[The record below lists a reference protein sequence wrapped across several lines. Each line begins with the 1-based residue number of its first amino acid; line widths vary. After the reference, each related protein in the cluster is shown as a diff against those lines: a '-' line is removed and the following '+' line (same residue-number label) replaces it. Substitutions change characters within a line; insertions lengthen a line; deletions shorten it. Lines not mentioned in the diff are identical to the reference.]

1 MSKKSIFSGLLL
13 ASSVILLA
21 ACGQQA
27 SQTSEG
33 ESTDTTVQTSAS
45 DAKKAEQA
53 KIDYQIVYQNILDS
67 YRERVKTAQNQQM
80 PQNSTGDKEESY
92 IDSILFDYQG
102 KDVSYTFY
110 DINKDRKKELLI
122 KQDKV
127 LLGIYY
133 LTDQGAQLVKA
144 GGVAGRGGSRQ
155 ILIPY
160 ENGAISYLIFSASR
174 PEAIAKTYLF
184 ADGRYQE
191 ASSVNYD
198 LRETDDPSSLQGLDG
213 VKKLD
218 LEGLNWLIFD
228 DASASRPFID
238 IEEQAKG
245 PGAHLAEIHQKNF
258 SSIKGTWKNNKGG
271 EVTFDENGFTNG
283 AVLTPAAPQIVN
295 NMAKFGMGS
304 SSGVGGASV
313 TLIPQGVVHP
323 DFNAGDAT
331 YTDASDSS
339 KDRLLIAQYAG
350 ALSDPNEFYYKVSE

>member
-1 MSKKSIFSGLLL
+1 MSKKSILSGLLV
-13 ASSVILLA
+13 ASSVLLLA

-33 ESTDTTVQTSAS
+33 ESADTTVQTSAS

-67 YRERVKTAQNQQM
+67 YRERVKTAQKQQM

-102 KDVSYTFY
+102 KDISYTFY
-110 DINKDRKKELLI
+110 DINKDGKKELLI

-144 GGVAGRGGSRQ
+144 GGVAGKGGSRQ

-184 ADGRYQE
+184 GDGRYQE

-198 LRETDDPSSLQGLDG
+198 LRETKDPSSLQGLDG
-213 VKKLD
+213 IKQVD

-238 IEEQAKG
+238 LEEQAKC

-271 EVTFDENGFTNG
+271 EVAFDENGFTNG
-283 AVLTPAAPQIVN
+283 AVLTPVAPQIVN

-304 SSGVGGASV
+304 SSGPGGASV

-323 DFNAGDAT
+323 EFNAGDAT

>member
-1 MSKKSIFSGLLL
+1 MSKKSILSGLLL

-21 ACGQQA
+21 SCGQQA
-27 SQTSEG
+27 SQTSGG
-33 ESTDTTVQTSAS
+33 ESTDATVQTSAS
-45 DAKKAEQA
+45 EDKKAEQA

-67 YRERVKTAQNQQM
+67 YRERVKTAQKQQM

-102 KDVSYTFY
+102 KDISYTFY
-110 DINKDRKKELLI
+110 DINKDGKKELLI

-133 LTDQGAQLVKA
+133 LTDQGSQLVKA
-144 GGVAGRGGSRQ
+144 GGVAGKGGSRQ

-160 ENGAISYLIFSASR
+160 ENGTISYLI
-174 PEAIAKTYLF
+174 L
-184 ADGRYQE
+184 DGRYQE

-213 VKKLD
+213 IKKID

-238 IEEQAKG
+238 LEEQSKG
-245 PGAHLAEIHQKNF
+245 PGAHLTEIYQKNF

-271 EVTFDENGFTNG
+271 EITFDENGFTNG
-283 AVLTPAAPQIVN
+283 AVLTPAAPKIVN

-304 SSGVGGASV
+304 SSGTGGASV

-350 ALSDPNEFYYKVSE
+350 ALSDPNEFYYKASE

>member
-1 MSKKSIFSGLLL
+1 MSKKSILSGLLL
-13 ASSVILLA
+13 ASSVLLLA

-33 ESTDTTVQTSAS
+33 ESADTTVQTSAS

-67 YRERVKTAQNQQM
+67 YRERVKTAQKQQM

-102 KDVSYTFY
+102 KDIGYTFY
-110 DINKDRKKELLI
+110 DINKDGKKELLI

-144 GGVAGRGGSRQ
+144 GGVAGKGGSRQ

-184 ADGRYQE
+184 EDGRYQE

-198 LRETDDPSSLQGLDG
+198 LRETKDPSSLQGLDG
-213 VKKLD
+213 IKQVD

-238 IEEQAKG
+238 LEEQAKG

-304 SSGVGGASV
+304 SSGPGGASV

>member
-110 DINKDRKKELLI
+110 DINKDGKKELLI

-160 ENGAISYLIFSASR
+160 ENGTISYLIFSASR

-213 VKKLD
+213 IKQVD

-238 IEEQAKG
+238 LEEQAKG

-271 EVTFDENGFTNG
+271 EVTFDEHGFTNG
-283 AVLTPAAPQIVN
+283 DEVTPAPPRIVN
-295 NMAKFGMGS
+295 NMAKFGIGF
-304 SSGVGGASV
+304 SGGGGASV
-313 TLIPQGVVHP
+313 ILIPKGVVHP
-323 DFNAGDAT
+323 DINVGDT
-331 YTDASDSS
+331 TFKDASDSS